1 MKTAALPLSALEDLQ
16 WLQRFAVVMARDADE
31 ADDLVQDTLV
41 AAWRDPPADATKPLR
56 PWLATVLRNRFRMR
70 KRGELRRE
78 QRELHAPAVGA
89 EARAPDREHE
99 RLEVLGILLGEL
111 QALPAD
117 DQKIIVRC
125 FFEGESAADIGR
137 ALGIPSATIRSRI
150 HRSLGRLRSSLDQ
163 RFGSRATWCAA
174 VIPMPAGGMAPVASN
189 TARSSTMS
197 ITAKALLI
205 TALGGTTGLVGWVA
219 TTPDPAPAEVTA
231 ATVAPVPAD
240 ADGSPMV
247 VTQTNDATARPDDPR
262 AQWQHRRDSIR
273 RALPRAS
280 AGAATTAAPAAP
292 QAEPPAAVRRE
303 VAAHRAFRELVD
315 ACMEDLGAKAT
326 GAVTLS
332 MRELG
337 APGVGTIYESIEV
350 VDQSFDEPEVIECL
364 TQSMYAWV
372 GEAPAE
378 AYVRDTGLT
387 APLGKPPAGAEK
399 DAQTVGFIVG
409 AHMGEVRFCE
419 SKAESAVA
427 GSVSVTLTIGEAG
440 KPESSQA
447 LPSTLPPAVVDCIV
461 AATKRW
467 QFPTA
472 LAGKTFERDFVLP
485 VPGRPP
491 GPVTAD

>member
-41 AAWRDPPADATKPLR
+41 AAWRDPPPDASKPLR

-99 RLEVLGILLGEL
+99 RLEVLRILLGEL

-174 VIPMPAGGMAPVASN
+174 VTMPPGSMAPVASN

-219 TTPDPAPAEVTA
+219 MTPEPEPAAASTEAAA
-231 ATVAPVPAD
+231 ATPADAD
-240 ADGSPMV
+240 ADGSPV
-247 VTQTNDATARPDDPR
+247 VATKANDPSAQPDDPR
-262 AQWQHRRDSIR
+262 AQWERRRESIR
-273 RALPRAS
+273 RALPP
-280 AGAATTAAPAAP
+280 ATEGAAPATAP
-292 QAEPPAAVRRE
+292 TAELPAAARSSA
-303 VAAHRAFRELVD
+303 AAHRAFRELVD
-315 ACMEDLGAKAT
+315 ACMEDLDTKST

-337 APGVGTIYESIEV
+337 APGVGTIYESVEV
-350 VDQSFDEPEVIECL
+350 VDASFDEPEVIECL

-378 AYVRDTGLT
+378 AYMRDTGRT
-387 APLGKPPAGAEK
+387 VPLGKPPAGDEK

-419 SKAESAVA
+419 SKADGEIA
-427 GSVSVTLTIGEAG
+427 GSVTVTLAIGESG
-440 KPESSQA
+440 KPESSEAQPSA
-447 LPSTLPPAVVDCIV
+447 LPQAVVECIV
-461 AATKRW
+461 GATKRW
-467 QFPTA
+467 QFPTT

-491 GPVTAD
+491 GPVVAD